1 MCRLWL
7 VCLSIQKATFACEGT
22 VSKPDRSTPGGGGRG
37 RIHTHGHTPANRR
50 RRADPLLS
58 IHRSTPPMP
67 TVTAM
72 LRRLVRGLASPA
84 SATVSSSAI
93 ASSSATSR
101 RALVTLAG
109 RSSSNLPSS
118 PIDALARRL
127 SRIRLLP
134 QVQRQQQQP
143 LLALSTHAR
152 AAAAAP
158 PPPPP
163 PPPPSSSAGAAA
175 AAALPPNL
183 ILADPE
189 AVTAYRPVDLEAIE
203 RASVHRVNAGV

>member
-1 MCRLWL
+1 
-7 VCLSIQKATFACEGT
+7 
-22 VSKPDRSTPGGGGRG
+22 
-37 RIHTHGHTPANRR
+37 
-50 RRADPLLS
+50 
-58 IHRSTPPMP
+58 MP